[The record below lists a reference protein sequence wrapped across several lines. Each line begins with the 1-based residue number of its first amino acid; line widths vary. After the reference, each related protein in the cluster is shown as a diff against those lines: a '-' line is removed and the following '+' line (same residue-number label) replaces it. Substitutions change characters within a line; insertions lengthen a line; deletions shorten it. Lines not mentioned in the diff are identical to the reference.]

1 MRTSLWV
8 FTLSDCFHFTSQLLT
23 GLNDKKCRQTDRQTD
38 RQTHTQTDR
47 LYLCTIKVKAV
58 QSVGHMKDFKNTINA

>member
-1 MRTSLWV
+1 MRISLWV

-23 GLNDKKCRQTDRQTD
+23 GLNDKKCRQTGRQTD
-38 RQTHTQTDR
+38 RQTDR

-58 QSVGHMKDFKNTINA
+58 QSVGSYERFKNTINA

>member
-1 MRTSLWV
+1 MRISLWV

-38 RQTHTQTDR
+38 R

-58 QSVGHMKDFKNTINA
+58 QSVGSYERF